1 MHDDLKLMQC
11 IQRLMALG
19 TRNSNQHE
27 AARALALA
35 QRLMLR
41 HNLSAEML
49 AGAEI
54 REAVCYNLVSNASK
68 VPAWLSSLA
77 TVVCMASGCR
87 CWFGWH
93 VHTTAAGHQRQ
104 RRSVHFYG
112 FRERP
117 SVAQYIFTVL
127 QRQLRISTERHMA
140 TYKGRRIL
148 LRTLRSRA
156 DQFREGWVTGVWLVL
171 KSFAP
176 TGEESSA
183 LQHWLSHRLKD
194 NPTIALTVREAKA
207 CRGDQ
212 SARIAGWVSGS
223 NAEIHHGLNGGRA
236 LDSIGSGEAHHD

>member
-1 MHDDLKLMQC
+1 MHDDLKLMQR

>member
-1 MHDDLKLMQC
+1 MHGDLKLMQR

-41 HNLSAEML
+41 HNLSAEMV
-49 AGAEI
+49 AEAEI
-54 REAVCYNLVSNASK
+54 KETVCDNLFSNASK
-68 VPAWLSSLA
+68 IPAWLSSLA

-93 VHTTAAGHQRQ
+93 VHTTAAGHQRH

-112 FRERP
+112 FGERP
-117 SVAQYIFTVL
+117 SVAEYIFAIL
-127 QRQLRISTERHMA
+127 QRQLRASTDRHMA

-148 LRTLRSRA
+148 LRTLRRRA

-194 NPTIALTVREAKA
+194 NPTVALTVREAKA

-212 SARIAGWVSGS
+212 SARVAGWVSGS
-223 NAEIHHGLNGGRA
+223 NAEIHHGLSGSKEPV
-236 LDSIGSGEAHHD
+236 LIGSGGAHHD

>member
-1 MHDDLKLMQC
+1 MHDDMKLMQR

-49 AGAEI
+49 AGREI
-54 REAVCYNLVSNASK
+54 KEAVCDNIASNANK

-93 VHTTAAGHQRQ
+93 VHMTAAGHKRQ

-112 FRERP
+112 FSERP
-117 SVAQYIFTVL
+117 SVAQYIFTIL
-127 QRQLRISTERHMA
+127 QRQLCASTERHMA

-148 LRTLRSRA
+148 LRTLRSRG
-156 DQFREGWVTGVWLVL
+156 DQFREGWVTGAWLVL

-176 TGEESSA
+176 SEAESSA

-194 NPTIALTVREAKA
+194 NPAAVLTVREAKA
-207 CRGDQ
+207 CRGDK
-212 SARIAGWVSGS
+212 SARVAGWLSGS
-223 NAEIHHGLNGGRA
+223 TAELHHGLSGSRA
-236 LDSIGSGEAHHD
+236 PDLIGSGDMHHD

>member
-1 MHDDLKLMQC
+1 MQR